1 MALHKTKGDLRLNDL
16 EVPKLDFR
24 SAMGICESVEANVAK
39 VIQGKQLEIRR
50 ALSCWIAGGHVL
62 LEDVPGTG
70 KTMLARALARSV
82 NTHTKRIQFTPDLMP
97 NDIIGSSV
105 FQRDKGTFQFI
116 PGPIFTNVLMADEL
130 NRATPRTQSALLQA
144 MAEGLCTAENQTYT
158 LPSIFFVIATQNP
171 VEQHG
176 TFPLPEAQLDRF
188 LMRLSLGYPD
198 INAEK
203 NIIIAQLINHPI
215 DTLQPV
221 CSEADW
227 RGVRELMKTVEVS
240 DGILNYAMGL
250 VNATRQDQRLIL
262 GCSPRATLALI
273 RLGQAFA
280 VMSGE
285 TFVKPDF
292 IKKLAPSVMEHRLI
306 LSPKSRMERIKESH
320 IVSEILAR
328 VPVPIK

>member
-1 MALHKTKGDLRLNDL
+1 LAN
-16 EVPKLDFR
+16 LDNPQIDFQDAKR
-24 SAMGICESVEANVAK
+24 ICESVEANVGK
-39 VIQGKQLEIRR
+39 VIQGKELGIRR

-82 NTHTKRIQFTPDLMP
+82 NTHSKRIQFTPDLMP
-97 NDIIGSSV
+97 NDIIGSSIY
-105 FQRDKGTFQFI
+105 QRDKGAFQFI
-116 PGPIFTNVLMADEL
+116 PGPIFTNVLLADEL

-188 LMRLSLGYPD
+188 LIRLALGYPD
-198 INAEK
+198 MNTEK
-203 NIIIAQLINHPI
+203 KIIVSQLISHPI
-215 DTLQPV
+215 DSLEPV
-221 CSEADW
+221 CSESEWEA
-227 RGVRELMKTVEVS
+227 VRSLMKTVEVS
-240 DGILNYAMGL
+240 DGILNYAMAL
-250 VNATRQDQRLIL
+250 VNATRQDQRLLL

-285 TFVKPDF
+285 SFVKPDY

-306 LSPKSRMERIKESH
+306 LSPKSRMERIREPQ
-320 IVSEILAR
+320 IVQEILAR
-328 VPVPIK
+328 TPVPVN